1 MLILLNELVSQLDG
15 KAEVE
20 VEDARLTYILHLGT
34 RLTDL
39 CLLIPCG
46 LVLILR
52 ARLPPE
58 DGEGSL
64 ARLTLSGELRAR
76 HTHIRIVAKACLT
89 QDGEVALLP
98 TLLVNSSSNAETS
111 LSHFN

>member
-1 MLILLNELVSQLDG
+1 MLVLLNELVSQLNG

-20 VEDARLTYILHLGT
+20 VKDACLTHILHLGT

-39 CLLIPCG
+39 CLLIPSG

-58 DGEGSL
+58 DGEGPL
-64 ARLTLSGELRAR
+64 ARLAFSGELRAR
-76 HTHIRIVAKACLT
+76 HTNIRIVAKTRLT
-89 QDGEVALLP
+89 
-98 TLLVNSSSNAETS
+98 
-111 LSHFN
+111 